1 MSSTQGGATLQ
12 LAAYGAQDL
21 YLTGNPQITNF
32 KASIQRH
39 TNFATESIQLYFTGD
54 PHFGKKVY
62 CPLLRIGDLINKIYL
77 YMELPQL
84 IINPPEG
91 LLVSWVN
98 AIGFMMIKSIEI
110 QIGEHVVDKQYGQWM
125 FIWSE
130 LTSDANKKDAFNSM
144 IGYTPDCN
152 LTPQNGPLKLYIP
165 LYFWFCRD
173 SGSSLPLIA
182 LQYQDVRIGLE
193 LRDFNQLWIS
203 NHYDQAK
210 PLIGEKQPINAW
222 LMVDYIFLDTEERRW
237 FAQNKH
243 YYLIQ
248 QLQSTTISI
257 DVKKEVNII
266 ELPFNHPVKELIW
279 VYQGKSVQQ
288 ANEWT
293 NFSATLQ
300 EPLTN
305 CNKLVNTQNSA
316 IIKFE
321 GTDRFEE
328 QPSKFFTVFQPY
340 NYHTAVPNESL
351 FINVYSF
358 ALRPELLQPTG
369 SANFS
374 RLDSVTLHVNT
385 KGSNQESDITVYAM
399 NYNIFRIMGGLSGVL
414 FTD

>member
-1 MSSTQGGATLQ
+1 MSSTQGGPTLQ

-32 KASIQRH
+32 KASVQRH
-39 TNFATESIQLYFTGD
+39 TNFSIESIQLYFTGD
-54 PHFGKKVY
+54 PNFGKKVY

-77 YMELPQL
+77 YMELPPL
-84 IINPPEG
+84 LSNPPEG

-98 AIGFMMIKSIEI
+98 AIGFMMIRSIDI

-130 LTSDANKKDAFNSM
+130 LTSDANKKDAFHRM
-144 IGYTPDCN
+144 IGYTPDCHITN
-152 LTPQNGPLKLYIP
+152 NGSLQLYIP
-165 LYFWFCRD
+165 LFFWFCRD

-182 LQYQDVRIGLE
+182 LQYQDIRIALE

-203 NHYDQAK
+203 NNPEQAK
-210 PLIGEKQPINAW
+210 PLIGEKQPLNAW

-248 QLQSTTISI
+248 QVQSTTVSI
-257 DVKKEVNII
+257 DIKKAVNVID
-266 ELPFNHPVKELIW
+266 LPFNHPVKELIW
-279 VYQGKSVQQ
+279 VYQGKAVQD

-293 NFSATLQ
+293 NFSNTLQ
-300 EPLTN
+300 SPLSVT
-305 CNKLVNTQNSA
+305 CNPILNIQNSA
-316 IIKFE
+316 VLRFE
-321 GTDRFEE
+321 GTDRFKE
-328 QPSKFFTVFQPY
+328 QPSKFFNTLQPY
-340 NYHTAVPNESL
+340 QYHTAVPNESL

-374 RLDSVTLHVNT
+374 RLDNVTLHVDT
-385 KGSNQESDITVYAM
+385 MGANQETDIAIYAL